1 MSLCPLPCLAGP
13 NWVCSK
19 EESVRR
25 NEWGKKKDSVR
36 PSPTLE
42 ESDGSVIP
50 EKTEGLCLSFSP
62 QVAS

>member
-1 MSLCPLPCLAGP
+1 ME
-13 NWVCSK
+13 K
-19 EESVRR
+19 KK
-25 NEWGKKKDSVR
+25 KKKDSVT